1 MVRLVDAGLKNL
13 LVRSEKLWCVLLL
26 SWLRLQHSLHS
37 TSKLTPDPVH
47 QVKGGG
53 RGSSQTCCVSRY
65 RGSGEVTEAEPGVR
79 TRPRQLTFGLV
90 VLDLFR
96 PLSSHL

>member
-1 MVRLVDAGLKNL
+1 MVRLVDAGLK
-13 LVRSEKLWCVLLL
+13 
-26 SWLRLQHSLHS
+26 
-37 TSKLTPDPVH
+37 
-47 QVKGGG
+47 
-53 RGSSQTCCVSRY
+53 RY

-79 TRPRQLTFGLV
+79 TRTRQLTFGLV